1 MRQDE
6 SRAAEAAEAASLAVR
21 SINALVRLGG
31 ALATLMILGV
41 FCIVAVAIVRRYFF
55 NAPLM
60 WGDQFVGYVLVAI
73 VMLGAAEAFRKGDH
87 IAIDLLSSRFGPHA
101 ARWLDIFA
109 SLAVLAFAV
118 VLGMST
124 WGSIRFAYD
133 FGSYS
138 IGYIEIATWVPQL
151 PMLAGSVLL
160 GLAAV
165 ARLLDR
171 ITGGKRS

>member
-6 SRAAEAAEAASLAVR
+6 SHAEAASAASLPVR
-21 SINALVRLGG
+21 GINTLVWLGG
-31 ALATLMILGV
+31 MLATLMIIGV
-41 FCIVAVAIVRRYFF
+41 FCIVVVAVVRRYFF
-55 NAPLM
+55 NVPLM
-60 WGDQFVGYVLVAI
+60 WGDQFIGYVLVAI

-87 IAIDLLSSRFGPHA
+87 IAIDLLASRFGRRG

-109 SLAVLAFAV
+109 SLSVLAFAI
-118 VLGMST
+118 VLGIST
-124 WGSIRFAYD
+124 WSSIRFAYD

-171 ITGGKRS
+171 ITGVRQS